1 MTDRILTCDEQKAAE
16 AAFQGRPCNPKW
28 SSSAQTIY
36 EGITKVLSTRSSVE
50 EREEALVAQ

>member
-36 EGITKVLSTRSSVE
+36 EGLTKALTARASVE
-50 EREEALVAQ
+50 EREEALVAP